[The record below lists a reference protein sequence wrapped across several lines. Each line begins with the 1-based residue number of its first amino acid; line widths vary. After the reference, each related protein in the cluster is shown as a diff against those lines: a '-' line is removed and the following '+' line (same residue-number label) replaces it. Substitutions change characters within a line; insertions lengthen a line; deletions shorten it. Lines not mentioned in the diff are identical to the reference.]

1 MTEDILQKLV
11 SSLSILPGVGRK
23 SAMRIAFFLIRMD
36 PRNFDDFLS
45 TLKQIKETIV
55 FCNTCGG
62 ITDKNTCDICS
73 SDSRSSRLICV
84 VEEPEDILFI
94 EKTGEIRGKYHV
106 LNGVISPLDGIGPE
120 KLRIRELLQ
129 RLRDTEVEEL
139 LIATNPTLEG
149 DATASYITSIL
160 KDSHIKITRIAHG
173 MTVGSTL
180 EFADQYTLGRAI
192 KSRTLLGN

>member
-36 PRNFDDFLS
+36 LKNFDDFLS
-45 TLKQIKETIV
+45 NLRKIKETII
-55 FCNTCGG
+55 FCNICGG
-62 ITDKNTCDICS
+62 ITDKKICDICS
-73 SDSRSSRLICV
+73 SDSRNSRLICV

-94 EKTGEIRGKYHV
+94 EKTGEVRGKYHV

-129 RLRDTEVEEL
+129 RLKDLEIEEL

-149 DATASYITSIL
+149 DATASYITSLL

-192 KSRTLLGN
+192 KSRTTLEN